1 MGLPPATSL
10 ATRLAEESGRLGRT
24 MQLRIQVRSFDAICR
39 MVAATGGVGILPR
52 LAAEP
57 HARSMPI
64 RLIALADD
72 WASRRLLL
80 GVRDADALPVPA
92 RLLLAHLRGR
102 SRGGREAS
110 ARQGAAALAVERD
123 ANPSAVARGQRAD
136 TPVARS
142 SRSGN
147 APSRIVHSSG
157 PPAWR
162 TLPSIITSIRR
173 EGDMAGQILAGIR
186 VLELGQ
192 LIAGPSPPRRW
203 RTLARRSSRSSRP
216 ARAIPCASGA
226 CCTRA
231 RPCGGKPSRAT
242 SNRCVDLRQP
252 EGQDIVRLLARE
264 ADVLIEN
271 FRPGTLEKWGLSW
284 EALHALNPRLIM
296 LRVSGYG
303 QTGPKAREGFAAI
316 GEAMAGLRYLNGE
329 PGRAPV
335 RAGLSLA
342 TPSPACTARWAC
354 CWRCTSATRGGQG
367 QVIDAALYES
377 LFNLSESLL
386 PEYSVFG
393 AVREPAGAALPGIAP
408 SNAYPCRDG
417 YVLIAG
423 NGDAIYVRLMARI
436 GRDDLGRDPDLAHND
451 GRARRVAEI
460 DGAIGDWTRARSI
473 DEVLAA
479 MREADVPSGRIYSVA
494 DIARDPHYRAR
505 EAITTVR
512 AASGIA
518 VDMPAVFSLSV
529 RQPRRRGNARPRWA
543 STPTPCLSQEQRDA
557 LRARGDRMKGGA
569 RRTRAIIAASV
580 LVSRRGTTPRAGV
593 VQW

>member
-1 MGLPPATSL
+1 
-10 ATRLAEESGRLGRT
+10 
-24 MQLRIQVRSFDAICR
+24 
-39 MVAATGGVGILPR
+39 
-52 LAAEP
+52 
-57 HARSMPI
+57 
-64 RLIALADD
+64 
-72 WASRRLLL
+72 
-80 GVRDADALPVPA
+80 
-92 RLLLAHLRGR
+92 
-102 SRGGREAS
+102 
-110 ARQGAAALAVERD
+110 
-123 ANPSAVARGQRAD
+123 
-136 TPVARS
+136 
-142 SRSGN
+142 
-147 APSRIVHSSG
+147 
-157 PPAWR
+157 
-162 TLPSIITSIRR
+162 
-173 EGDMAGQILAGIR
+173 MAGQILAGIR

-192 LIAGPSPPRRW
+192 LIAGPFAAK
-203 RTLARRSSRSSRP
+203 TLADFGAQVVKIEPPGQGDPLRKWRLLHEGTSVWWEAQSRNKQSV
-216 ARAIPCASGA
+216 
-226 CCTRA
+226 
-231 RPCGGKPSRAT
+231 
-242 SNRCVDLRQP
+242 CVDLRQP

-303 QTGPKAREGFAAI
+303 QTGPKAREPGFAAI

-335 RAGLSLA
+335 RAGLSLGDTIA
-342 TPSPACTARWAC
+342 GLHGALGVLLALYQRDARAAARSSMRRCTRACSTSVKAC
-354 CWRCTSATRGGQG
+354 CRNTRSSARCANR
-367 QVIDAALYES
+367 
-377 LFNLSESLL
+377 
-386 PEYSVFG
+386 
-393 AVREPAGAALPGIAP
+393 PAPRCPASPV
-408 SNAYPCRDG
+408 NAYPCRDG

-518 VDMPAVFSLSV
+518 VDMPAVF
-529 RQPRRRGNARPRWA
+529 PFCPTTPAPCGNARPRWA
-543 STPTPCLSQEQRDA
+543 NTPTPCW
-557 LRARGDRMKGGA
+557 
-569 RRTRAIIAASV
+569 
-580 LVSRRGTTPRAGV
+580 PRPA
-593 VQW
+593 